1 MKVKRELATE
11 EKIFTTSKEKPIFK
25 YSSSSLQTAEETLMP
40 IVQEEDI
47 EIK

>member
-11 EKIFTTSKEKPIFK
+11 EKTFTTSKEKPIFK
-25 YSSSSLQTAEETLMP
+25 YSSSTLQTAEETLMP

>member
-1 MKVKRELATE
+1 MKVKRDPPTE

-25 YSSSSLQTAEETLMP
+25 YSSSTLQTAEETLMP
-40 IVQEEDI
+40 VVQEEDI